1 MKDSVKLL
9 SLFTITFFIYGSL
22 QSQFVFKPGSNII
35 IDIKKVVE
43 DYPNRFAN
51 ITGKLILQNPQSAEY
66 ECNFKVNNA
75 EESSITIYSADNKII
90 CSWQALILSTDNF
103 QEAKSKYKNIY
114 NQLNNQAIS
123 MEGTGNFHL
132 KGVYR
137 EPKEENKF
145 SVSLFT
151 INPMNENIK
160 KLRVEVSLQYELME
174 WKLRVLVYDKEKE
187 DDERGRLIDN

>member
-22 QSQFVFKPGSNII
+22 QSQSVFKPGNNII

-174 WKLRVLVYDKEKE
+174 WKLRVLVYDREKE

>member
-22 QSQFVFKPGSNII
+22 QSQSVFKPGSNII

-103 QEAKSKYKNIY
+103 LEAKSKYKNIY

-160 KLRVEVSLQYELME
+160 KLRVEISLQYELME

-187 DDERGRLIDN
+187 DDERGSIKD

>member
-22 QSQFVFKPGSNII
+22 QSQSVFKPGNNII

-66 ECNFKVNNA
+66 ECNFKINNA

-160 KLRVEVSLQYELME
+160 KLRVEVSLQYEIME

-187 DDERGRLIDN
+187 DDERGSIKD